1 MGSLSP
7 IRILLLAG
15 ICIPQLLFSQSSS
28 DFHQKALQ
36 FQNTGNLDS
45 SKVYFQKA
53 ISILNTEDSAASLS
67 ELHYELADVYIR
79 SNLLADA
86 AAHLD
91 KAYSYSEN
99 PELQLSILADKALI
113 HNQNGE
119 FPEALS
125 ALRKSYNLALSHN
138 DSVRLVST
146 VNQLATIYFPLG
158 KLDSAQLY
166 FEKLLALKKGKSQE
180 LEVISDLS
188 QFGNMLVSKG
198 EYDKAQTY
206 FFDALSM
213 AEGINDTLLMIGVL
227 SEIGNVFIRQQSWDN
242 ARNFVTD
249 ALNIATQKQLDR
261 WEAINRK
268 HLGLIEQ
275 ATGKRKEAL
284 SHFQRSLSIQEE
296 KLGNQIEI
304 AQLQLLIAYLL
315 EETADYTQA
324 MSYLNQALTYKKQ
337 QEDILGIMDI
347 ELEMANIYLKQGKNS
362 SAISLLKSIEKRESS
377 VNSIRIKERLSYY
390 LSMAY
395 EELGQYRKSLSY
407 HQAYTAFKD
416 SIFNDQNNTIINELA
431 SKYDV
436 AKREKEN
443 AELEANIILQK
454 LKLEEKESI
463 ISRKTQQNY
472 LLIGSIV
479 LAALAIVVI
488 LYINRKRQELDRQ
501 KLITLEK
508 EKEAASLR
516 ARISGEERERK
527 RLAQELH
534 DGLGSLLAAVK
545 MQFSAVQKSLP
556 DLESSDRYNQA
567 TKLLDDACE
576 EVREVSHN
584 LMPGTLIQLGLKKSL
599 EERILFISQ
608 SKDIDITFISHGL
621 EKPLEEATTIS
632 IYRIISELL
641 SNIIKHAKATEALI
655 QVNREDELIFIT
667 VEDNGEG
674 FDWPPTGKPSGIGLR
689 NIQSRLDILSGSMSI
704 DSKKKEGT
712 SIHMEIPLQ
721 IV

>member
-1 MGSLSP
+1 
-7 IRILLLAG
+7 
-15 ICIPQLLFSQSSS
+15 
-28 DFHQKALQ
+28 
-36 FQNTGNLDS
+36 GNLDS

-53 ISILNTEDSAASLS
+53 IFLLNAEDSTASLS

-79 SNLLADA
+79 ANLLTDA
-86 AAHLD
+86 AVHLD
-91 KAYSYSEN
+91 TAFSFSEN

-119 FPEALS
+119 FPQALS
-125 ALRKSYNLALSHN
+125 ALRKSYALALTHN

-166 FEKLLALKKGKSQE
+166 FEKLLALKKGKNQE

-188 QFGNMLVSKG
+188 QFGNMLMSKG

-213 AEGINDTLLMIGVL
+213 AEGTNDTLLMIGVL

-249 ALNIATQKQLDR
+249 ALNIATQKKLDR

-268 HLGLIEQ
+268 HMGLIEQ
-275 ATGKRKEAL
+275 ATGNRKEAL
-284 SHFQRSLSIQEE
+284 SHFQRSLNIQEE
-296 KLGNQIEI
+296 KLGNQLEI
-304 AQLQLLIAYLL
+304 AQLQILIAYLL

-324 MSYLNQALTYKKQ
+324 LSYLNQALTYKKQ

-347 ELEMANIYLKQGKNS
+347 ELEIANIYLKQGKNS

-377 VNSIRIKERLSYY
+377 VNSIRVKERLSYY

-454 LKLEEKESI
+454 LKIEEKESI
-463 ISRKTQQNY
+463 ISQKTQQNY
-472 LLIGSIV
+472 LLIGSIAM
-479 LAALAIVVI
+479 AALAIVVI
-488 LYINRKRQELDRQ
+488 LYIYRKRQELDRQ

-527 RLAQELH
+527 RIAQELH

-567 TKLLDDACE
+567 TQLLDDACE

-621 EKPLEEATTIS
+621 EKPLEEATTVS

-689 NIQSRLDILSGSMSI
+689 NIQSRLDILSGSISI
-704 DSKKKEGT
+704 DSKMKEGT

-721 IV
+721 VV